1 MQDIT
6 KLVQAEDMAPCEAEA
21 FLQGLDLWTEDM
33 ARETARREGLDLT
46 DEHMDVLCYLR
57 DHYMDCGPARNAR
70 ILLKS
75 LEDAYLD
82 QGGRKYL
89 YRLFPGG
96 PVTQGSRLA
105 GLPTPP
111 GSVDRSFGTAH

>member
-1 MQDIT
+1 MQDIN

-33 ARETARREGLDLT
+33 ARNMAREEGLALKE
-46 DEHMDVLCYLR
+46 EHLDVLCFLR
-57 DHYMDCGPARNAR
+57 DNYMDCGPPPNAR
-70 ILLKS
+70 VLLRA
-75 LEDAYLD
+75 LEDAYVD
-82 QGGRKYL
+82 QGGRRYL
-89 YRLFPGG
+89 YGLFPGG